1 MKDTRY
7 VILAFEKMR
16 LPLLCHCPAC
26 KGRLVFLSLFVCFIF
41 SSATIYAEDR
51 LAVGLQLLSS
61 GQLAEARRFFEAYSQ
76 EYPEG
81 PSGLFYLGQI
91 AFEEQRY
98 EDAMRNFERVVQL
111 DERNSDYHL
120 WLGRACGRLAE
131 RVGVF
136 RQFLLARKVRFHFE
150 RAVELNPENLAAR
163 IDLREYYEKAPVF
176 LGGGVEKAE
185 AQEKEIKKR
194 QQQVQR

>member
-1 MKDTRY
+1 MRTLRF
-7 VILAFEKMR
+7 IRLAFEKMMQ
-16 LPLLCHCPAC
+16 PLLRRRQNQ
-26 KGRLVFLSLFVCFIF
+26 KGRFVFFCLLVCVLG
-41 SSATIYAEDR
+41 SSAAAEAEDQ
-51 LAVGLQLLSS
+51 LSVGVQLLSS
-61 GQLAEARRFFEAYSQ
+61 GQLAEAKRFFELYSQ
-76 EYPEG
+76 EYPEN
-81 PSGLFYLGQI
+81 PSGPFHLGQI

-98 EDAMRNFERVVQL
+98 EDAMKNFEKVVQL
-111 DERNSDYHL
+111 EEQNSDYHL

-163 IDLREYYEKAPVF
+163 IDLREYYEKAPAF
-176 LGGGVEKAE
+176 LGGGVEKAKI
-185 AQEKEIKKR
+185 QEEEIKKR